1 VPSSYNELYPNV
13 TYRNHLG
20 WKWYSRDF
28 HISNYFLNE
37 NNVIT
42 LRIASCHYYCM
53 VWLNNK
59 KLGFHESGHLP
70 FEFDITDI
78 VLSSNNNKK
87 FHLVIAVN
95 NTLNLNTIPP
105 AGFFH
110 GDDIKYSKYFFYC
123 T

>member
-1 VPSSYNELYPNV
+1 
-13 TYRNHLG
+13 
-20 WKWYSRDF
+20 
-28 HISNYFLNE
+28 
-37 NNVIT
+37 
-42 LRIASCHYYCM
+42 M

-59 KLGFHESGHLP
+59 TLGFHESGHLP
-70 FEFDITDI
+70 FEFDITDN

-110 GDDIKYSKYFFYC
+110 GDDIKYRKMFFLLYYLKNKIIYLIKVIQKIMLVKVFKWIFLIMLVYIEMLLFILSHILMFKM
-123 T
+123 